1 MRVLERGGH
10 GVGGAGRGT
19 GPDDDPMLRSLRGQ
33 SREEGKIVGKVIGK
47 MEGLAEG
54 ERKGRAEGRT
64 DTLAKMAHRVL
75 LSRGLEV
82 SPGFLA
88 DPVFAASSVDAVFEA
103 ASACKDEAEFLAAL
117 RPPRNPGGEGG
128 TNG

>member
-1 MRVLERGGH
+1 
-10 GVGGAGRGT
+10 
-19 GPDDDPMLRSLRGQ
+19 MLRSLRGQ

-54 ERKGRAEGRT
+54 ERKGWAEGRAA
-64 DTLAKMAHRVL
+64 TLAMMAHRIL

-82 SPGFLA
+82 SPGLLA

-103 ASACKDEAEFLAAL
+103 ASTCKDEAELLAAL
-117 RPPRNPGGEGG
+117 CPPRNPGGGGG